1 MLLGA
6 PALDVAGAEP
16 EVVVDKIEEV
26 SVLVEMVRVV
36 AMVELPNIG
45 TTVLL
50 PDETGLGATELPEAV
65 MGEAEEI
72 GTGIGIT
79 TAGPLIDGVA
89 EPETG
94 AEELELARL

>member
-1 MLLGA
+1 MGA
-6 PALDVAGAEP
+6 PGLDVAGAGP
-16 EVVVDKIEEV
+16 EVVVDKTEDV
-26 SVLVEMVRVV
+26 PVLVEVVLVV

-45 TTVLL
+45 STVLL
-50 PDETGLGATELPEAV
+50 PDGIGPGTTEPPEVV

-72 GTGIGIT
+72 GTGIGII
-79 TAGPLIDGVA
+79 TAGPVIDGVA